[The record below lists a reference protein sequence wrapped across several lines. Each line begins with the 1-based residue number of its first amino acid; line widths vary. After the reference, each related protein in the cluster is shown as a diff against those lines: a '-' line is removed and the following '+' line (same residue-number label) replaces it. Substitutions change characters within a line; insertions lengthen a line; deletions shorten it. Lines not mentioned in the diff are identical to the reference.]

1 MVDAGVKNGVITA
14 ETARL
19 EDTIQKEI
27 TQKNFVRA
35 VMLAQK
41 LDYPKSEIR
50 YLQELALKQMA
61 CEYRNGIAV
70 RNLAR
75 EWGFSHVDLEN
86 LLRAALEEYEK
97 NSEKKRLVQC
107 YDASSGKYLTLR
119 QWIEQFLKAKDKSV
133 KHLS

>member
-1 MVDAGVKNGVITA
+1 MVNANVKNQVTKE

-75 EWGFSHVDLEN
+75 EWGFSQVDLGN
-86 LLRAALEEYEK
+86 LLRATLEDYEK
-97 NSEKKRLVQC
+97 NADKKHMEQC
-107 YDASSGKYLTLR
+107 YDATSGKYLSLR
-119 QWIEQFLKAKDKSV
+119 QWIEQFLKTR
-133 KHLS
+133 

>member
-1 MVDAGVKNGVITA
+1 MVNANVKNQVTTV
-14 ETARL
+14 ETSRL

-27 TQKNFVRA
+27 TQRNFVRA

-75 EWGFSHVDLEN
+75 EWGFSHVDLGN
-86 LLRAALEEYEK
+86 LLRADLEEYEK
-97 NSEKKRLVQC
+97 NSDKKGLGQC
-107 YDASSGKYLTLR
+107 YDATSGKYLTLR
-119 QWIEQFLKAKDKSV
+119 QWIEQFMRTMNR
-133 KHLS
+133 